1 VGIEKRVKREN
12 KNRNIKGKR
21 VEKWREFLK
30 IDPSRESNQWNWK
43 RYKKMENSPGERE
56 RRANWKGW
64 E

>member
-1 VGIEKRVKREN
+1 
-12 KNRNIKGKR
+12 
-21 VEKWREFLK
+21 VEKWRELLK

-43 RYKKMENSPGERE
+43 SYKKMEYFSGKRE